1 LLSKLGLLNPEK
13 EYAYEIGLFVG
24 GSVNQPIH
32 FDVAEND
39 DNNNTYRDV
48 MNLPNAPASLLLSLG
63 SPARLTIQT
72 GSTLFVENEGTAE
85 KYCTIRGGIEDE
97 KFKVVHETSFIDK
110 VQKANSVTVLP
121 RKVVTLE
128 VQHGFVF
135 RGDFFHSGAPIVDD
149 AGENSKI
156 WSEVQKLL
164 VPIMH
169 DRVMHNEL
177 SYRKIFNKICH
188 VPNLHKITRLHVFIF
203 PKDVDFEMPRD
214 EVGY

>member
-1 LLSKLGLLNPEK
+1 
-13 EYAYEIGLFVG
+13 LFVG

-32 FDVAEND
+32 FDVAQND
-39 DNNNTYRDV
+39 DNNKTYRDV

-72 GSTLFVENEGTAE
+72 ESILFVDNEGTDE

-97 KFKVVHETSFIDK
+97 KFKIVHETSFIDK
-110 VQKANSVTVLP
+110 VRKLKKVTVLP

-164 VPIMH
+164 VPIFY
-169 DRVMHNEL
+169 DRDRHYEL
-177 SYRKIFNKICH
+177 EFQEIFNKICH

-203 PKDVDFEMPRD
+203 PKDVEFEMPRD